1 MGSNFKAV
9 GFDSV
14 EHMVAAMMESECR
27 HLAAFCRANRLT
39 DCLASDP
46 PDSGSQRTLRWREMD
61 SNFRFRA
68 SGDTPH
74 RPRGEAASHRS
85 AAIEGELLGV

>member
-27 HLAAFCRANRLT
+27 HLGAFCRANRLT
-39 DCLASDP
+39 
-46 PDSGSQRTLRWREMD
+46 
-61 SNFRFRA
+61 
-68 SGDTPH
+68 
-74 RPRGEAASHRS
+74 EARS
-85 AAIEGELLGV
+85 AL